1 MKHTLLIMIMALSFY
16 TGMAQNTIIGT
27 VTNAE
32 DGTPLSQVSIYFPEL
47 EKGTATN
54 TNGSFEI
61 TNIPNGNFELVISS
75 LGFETF
81 EQKMAISSHTG
92 PLQIE
97 LVPSAIEMEEI
108 IVSTPFHKL
117 QSENVMK
124 VERADIKELKGNGAI
139 TLSEG
144 ISNIAGVESITTGV
158 GIGKPVIRGL
168 SANRVLVYAQGV
180 RLENQQFGSEHG
192 LGINDA
198 GLESVEV
205 IKGPASLLYGSDA
218 MGGVLY
224 FNPEKFAQP
233 NNTEGDVNLN
243 YFTNTQGLGANAGIK
258 TSTDKLKFLLRGSY
272 ASHIDYKT
280 GDGERLTNS
289 RFNEYDLKTG
299 LGYQSSS
306 IKTELRYNFNSTELG
321 IPEEIGV
328 QEKDRDPEL
337 PYQQIDNHILSSKT
351 GIYFKNSSLNVSLGY
366 IMNKR
371 KEFEEEHDHGEEGE
385 EEHEEEVHEEGP
397 ALDMNLSTFSYN
409 AEYHLP
415 ELGKFET
422 IIGVQGMHQTNS
434 NFGEEVLIPDAKTN
448 DIGVLATSHVHFEKR
463 NGLQLGLRYDHRNI
477 SSEEPMELTSE
488 ILDRS
493 FNSFNAALGYKLE
506 LFNKVT
512 TRINLATGFR
522 APNLAE
528 LTSDGTH
535 EGTNRYEI
543 GDPDLNH
550 EKNFQTD
557 ISLEYT
563 NKHIEFFVNGFY
575 NNINDYIFIQPNGE
589 IIDEADVFAYVQ
601 EDAKL
606 YGGEIGFHLHP
617 HPIDWLHYDSSFET
631 VIGKRKNDEYL
642 PLIPAN
648 KLVNTIRVEGAGK
661 STWLNDEYAFV
672 TLRSIFEQNKVDE
685 FETPSDNYN
694 LVDLGLGGTFLFN
707 KQPIEVRL
715 SANNIFDKTY
725 ISHLS
730 RLKTDSIANIG
741 RNISMAVSIP
751 F

>member
-1 MKHTLLIMIMALSFY
+1 MKQFLQILIMVITCY
-16 TGMAQNTIIGT
+16 TGMAQNTISGT

-54 TNGSFEI
+54 NNGSFEI
-61 TNIPNGNFELVISS
+61 QNIPSGNFELVISS

-81 EQKMAISSHTG
+81 EKKINISSKTG
-92 PLQIE
+92 TFQIA
-97 LVPSAIEMEEI
+97 LTPSAFEMEEI

-124 VERADIKELKGNGAI
+124 VERANIKELKNNGAI

-144 ISNIAGVESITTGV
+144 ISNIAGVESITTGT

-168 SANRVLVYAQGV
+168 SSNRVLVYTQGV

-233 NNTEGDVNLN
+233 NNTEGDV
-243 YFTNTQGLGANAGIK
+243 TNTQGLGANAGIK
-258 TSTDKLKFLLRGSY
+258 TSIEKFKFLLRGSY

-299 LGYQSSS
+299 VGYQSSFM
-306 IKTELRYNFNSTELG
+306 KTELRYNLNSTELG

-328 QEKDRDPEL
+328 QEKDRNPEL

-351 GIYFKNSSLNVSLGY
+351 GIFFKNSSLNLSLGY

-371 KEFEEEHDHGEEGE
+371 REFEEEHDHEEEGE
-385 EEHEEEVHEEGP
+385 EEHEEEGHEEGP
-397 ALDMNLSTFSYN
+397 ALHMNLSTFSYS

-415 ELGKFET
+415 ELGKLET
-422 IIGVQGMHQTNS
+422 IIGVQGMHQTNK
-434 NFGEEVLIPDAKTN
+434 NFGEEILIPDAKTN
-448 DIGVLATSHVHFEKR
+448 DIGVLATSHIHFEKQ

-477 SSEEPMELTSE
+477 SSEEPLELTSD

-493 FNSFNAALGYKLE
+493 FNSFNVALGYKSE
-506 LFNKVT
+506 LFKKVT

-543 GDPDLNH
+543 GNSDLGH

-563 NKHIEFFVNGFY
+563 NKHIEFFINGFY
-575 NNINDYIFIQPNGE
+575 NNISDYIFIQPNGE
-589 IIDEADVFAYVQ
+589 IIDEANVFVYVQ

-617 HPIDWLHYDSSFET
+617 HPIHWLHYQSSFET

-648 KLVNTIRVEGAGK
+648 KLVNTIRIEGDSK
-661 STWLNDEYAFV
+661 SSRLKNEYAFV
-672 TLRSIFEQNKVDE
+672 TLRSVFEQNKVDE
-685 FETPSDNYN
+685 YETPSDSYN
-694 LVDLGLGGTFLFN
+694 LVDLGLGGNIMFN
-707 KQPIEVRL
+707 KQPIEIRL
-715 SANNIFDKTY
+715 SANNIFEETY

-730 RLKTDSIANIG
+730 RLKSDSIANIG
-741 RNISMAVSIP
+741 RNISLAVSIP